1 MGWRSKQ
8 TWTILHAMHYPD
20 IALEVPRVLLP
31 RADVPT
37 DTWAV
42 IACDQHTSNP
52 AYWED
57 VSRRVGS
64 APSTLHLVFPEA
76 YLEAA
81 DRAQRITDI
90 RSKMADYAAVEVLEE
105 LPPGFLLTDRQTP
118 HVASRRGLIVA
129 LDLEQYSYE
138 DGSRTLIRTT
148 EDTVVSRLAPR
159 IEIRRGASLEVP
171 HIMVLIDDPRHTVI
185 DPLFD
190 QPLPELY
197 DTELML
203 GGGRV
208 RGWHVH
214 DGALIEQVVTALRR
228 LITSDDGDDDAPML
242 YAMGD
247 GNHSFATAQA
257 VWQELKDNHGG
268 LAAVAEH
275 PARHALIEL
284 VNLHD
289 DGLVFEPIHRVLF
302 GADLDG
308 MLAALRACCP
318 GLAEDVSMET
328 FDSADAWG
336 DARRI
341 PSDKNQYRL
350 PFVAGSRQGVIIL
363 HAPERSL
370 PVICL
375 QEFLTAFEQSHADVT
390 VDYIHGEEAVHH
402 LGGVQGNIG
411 IFAEVIDKHA
421 LFPTIRKDGPLPR
434 KSFSLG
440 GAEEKR
446 YYLECRRI
454 S

>member
-1 MGWRSKQ
+1 MGWRTKQ
-8 TWTILHAMHYPD
+8 TWTILHVMRFPD

-52 AYWED
+52 GYWED
-57 VSRRVGS
+57 VARQVGP
-64 APSTLHLVFPEA
+64 APSCLHLVFPEA
-76 YLEAA
+76 YLETA
-81 DRAQRITDI
+81 DRAQRIADI
-90 RSKMADYAAVEVLEE
+90 RSNMADYAARDILQE
-105 LPPGFLLTDRQTP
+105 LPPGLVLTDRQTP
-118 HVASRRGLIVA
+118 HVASRRGLLVA

-148 EDTVVSRLAPR
+148 EGTVVSRLAPR
-159 IEIRRGASLEVP
+159 IEIRRGATLEVP
-171 HIMVLIDDPRHTVI
+171 HIMVLIDDPNHTVI

-190 QPLPELY
+190 QSLPALY

-208 RGWHVH
+208 RGWHVR
-214 DGALIEQVVTALRR
+214 DGALIEQVVTALRG
-228 LITSDDGDDDAPML
+228 LISGNGDSADAPML

-257 VWQELKDNHGG
+257 VWQELKDNQGG

-275 PARHALIEL
+275 PARHALVEL

-289 DGLVFEPIHRVLF
+289 DGLVFEPIHRLLF

-308 MLAALRACCP
+308 MLLALRACCP
-318 GLAEDVSMET
+318 GLAAKVSLET
-328 FDSADAWG
+328 FDSNEAWDG
-336 DARRI
+336 ARRI
-341 PSDKNQYRL
+341 PSDQSQHRL
-350 PFVAGSRQGVIIL
+350 PFIAGSRQGVIIL
-363 HAPERSL
+363 HDPTRSL
-370 PVICL
+370 PVVGL
-375 QEFLTAFEQSHADVT
+375 QEFLTDFEQSQEDVT
-390 VDYIHGEEAVHH
+390 VDYIHGEEAVRR
-402 LGGVQGNIG
+402 LAGVEGNIG

-421 LFPTIRKDGPLPR
+421 LFPTIHREGPLPR

-440 GAEEKR
+440 EAQEKR